1 MLKQF
6 SSRFR
11 WWKIKRIKPISPAL
25 REKKRY
31 LVYEVVSDKKFM
43 YNEVKKAIDEAN
55 LRFLGELGLA
65 KSGVIHIDIFKDNK
79 GILKVSNKFVNELK
93 VSLGLI
99 KNINNQNVIVNTISV
114 SGILNKAEKRLEKGG
129 S

>member
-1 MLKQF
+1 
-6 SSRFR
+6 
-11 WWKIKRIKPISPAL
+11 
-25 REKKRY
+25 
-31 LVYEVVSDKKFM
+31 M
-43 YNEVKKAIDEAN
+43 YNEVKKVIDEAN

-65 KSGVIHIDIFKDNK
+65 KSGVIHIDLFNDNR

-99 KNINNQNVIVNTISV
+99 KNISNQNVIVNTIGV

>member
-1 MLKQF
+1 
-6 SSRFR
+6 
-11 WWKIKRIKPISPAL
+11 
-25 REKKRY
+25 
-31 LVYEVVSDKKFM
+31 M